1 MSRQGRVLDSREVR
15 TILML
20 LASTDTPIPAIA
32 QRMGCSRSAVVAIN
46 RKFQIRDYAGRRSTW
61 NTIVKS
67 PEDLQLE
74 TTRK

>member
-61 NTIVKS
+61 NTIAKS
-67 PEDLQLE
+67 PEELQPE